1 MKNILII
8 RLSSLGD
15 VLLTTP
21 VIRSL
26 KNHLPGAN
34 IDFLVKEGYKEVLQF
49 NPFLRKI
56 MVYREGESLDAITE
70 GVSYDLVIDLQ
81 NSIKTIKLTSGI
93 DKKVRF
99 KKSNIKKFLLVN
111 FKLNMLDDY
120 PQIPERYALSIKQSG
135 YIPEFSLDD
144 EGLDLHFSRVE
155 TTLPNGKDYV
165 AIAPGSKHFTK
176 RWPEYHFTK
185 LCKMILDGGAIPVLI
200 GGSDD
205 LKICSAI
212 KEAEPRVINLCSEN
226 ELYKIASILSDCR
239 AAVTCDSGLMHLACA
254 VKTPVLVIFG
264 STVKDFGFTPYKN
277 KSIVIEN
284 ESLSCRPCSHIGLST
299 CPQKHFKCLVDIQP
313 ADVYESLL
321 RLVFED

>member
-21 VIRSL
+21 IVRSL
-26 KNHLPGAN
+26 KNHLPDAG
-34 IDFLVKEGYKEVLQF
+34 IDFLVKEEYRDVLQF
-49 NPFLRKI
+49 NPFLRNLI
-56 MVYREGESLDAITE
+56 TYREGESLDALSGGI
-70 GVSYDLVIDLQ
+70 SYDLVIDLQ
-81 NSIKTIKLTSGI
+81 HSIKTIKLTSGI
-93 DKKVRF
+93 DKKIKF

-120 PQIPERYALSIKQSG
+120 PQIPDRYALSIKQSG
-135 YIPEFSLDD
+135 YIPDFALDD
-144 EGLDLHFSRVE
+144 EGLDLHFTRVE
-155 TTLPNGKDYV
+155 TSLPKGRDYV

-176 RWPEYHFTK
+176 RWPEYHFTR
-185 LCKMILDGGAIPVLI
+185 LCKMIIDGGATPVLI
-200 GGSDD
+200 GGTDD

-212 KEAEPRVINLCSEN
+212 QEAEPGVINLCSEN
-226 ELYKIASILSDCR
+226 ELYRIASILSECK

-264 STVKDFGFTPYKN
+264 STVKEFGFTPYKN

-284 ESLSCRPCSHIGLST
+284 ESLPCRPCSHIGLSS

-313 ADVYESLL
+313 ADVYESLS